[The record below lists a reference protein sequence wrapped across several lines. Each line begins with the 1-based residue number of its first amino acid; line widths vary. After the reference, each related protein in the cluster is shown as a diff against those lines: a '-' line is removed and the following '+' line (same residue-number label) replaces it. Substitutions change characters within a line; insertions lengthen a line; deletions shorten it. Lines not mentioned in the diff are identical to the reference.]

1 MASEAAPQLAG
12 KSRTGRAKSAGM
24 GPTVVVR
31 RARPADARRL
41 GEIHVL
47 AWQAAYVGVMPDDYL
62 AGLSVDDRAQMWER
76 SIGAPR
82 PGQVVLVVADDGG
95 VQGFAVFGPEEND
108 PEEVEVAEIQGIN
121 VDPAAWGRGLGRRLL
136 RRCTEVLLSQGYRQ
150 AVLWVVPANS
160 RARGLY
166 ESENWRADGAERED
180 ELLGVR
186 VRDMR
191 YRLELT
197 A

>member
-1 MASEAAPQLAG
+1 MAG
-12 KSRTGRAKSAGM
+12 KDRTGGAKSAAM
-24 GPTVVVR
+24 GTAVVVR

-62 AGLSVDDRAQMWER
+62 ASLSIDERAQIWER
-76 SIGAPR
+76 SIGSPR
-82 PGQVVLVVADDGG
+82 PGQIILVVVDDGD

-108 PEEVEVAEIQGIN
+108 PEEIEVAEIQGIN
-121 VDPAAWGRGLGRRLL
+121 LDPAVWGKGLGRLLL
-136 RRCTEVLLSQGYRQ
+136 RSCTEVLRAQGYRQ

-166 ESENWRADGAERED
+166 ESEHWKADGGEREGG
-180 ELLGVR
+180 LLGVR
-186 VRDMR
+186 VRDVR
-191 YRLELT
+191 YRIELT

>member
-1 MASEAAPQLAG
+1 
-12 KSRTGRAKSAGM
+12 M
-24 GPTVVVR
+24 GTDAVVR

-47 AWQAAYVGVMPDDYL
+47 AWRAAYQGIMPDDYL
-62 AGLSVDDRAQMWER
+62 AGMSVDDRAEMWER
-76 SIGAPR
+76 SLRVPR
-82 PGQVVLVVADDGG
+82 PGQVVLVVADAGG

-108 PEEVEVAEIQGIN
+108 PDETEVGEVHGIN
-121 VDPAAWGRGLGRRLL
+121 LDPVAWGRGLGRRLL
-136 RRCTEVLLSQGYRQ
+136 RSCADVLRAQGYRQ

-166 ESENWRADGAERED
+166 ESEHWTADGAERED

-186 VRDMR
+186 VRDIR
-191 YRLELT
+191 YRLQLT
-197 A
+197 GPID